1 MRYVITRMNDYL
13 FASEIVKSID
23 ILQAITWVED
33 ASKEVNVEA
42 IKNCFAKCGITEQS
56 SKDEDDIL
64 NEEFNALF
72 NEIANSEC
80 DMKVKEH
87 VNFDVKTCSSLL
99 AFNADMVNQRVSS
112 AKTCVIEYL
121 RKEYRDLNEVALN
134 NDDDKVNEDDAK
146 SKDIEVVEINIGEVL
161 TMLDRLVNSKDLSKK
176 ERNSRHHERQIR
188 EEH

>member
-56 SKDEDDIL
+56 SKDEDDIM

-99 AFNADMVNQRVSS
+99 AFNADMVN
-112 AKTCVIEYL
+112 
-121 RKEYRDLNEVALN
+121 
-134 NDDDKVNEDDAK
+134 
-146 SKDIEVVEINIGEVL
+146 
-161 TMLDRLVNSKDLSKK
+161 
-176 ERNSRHHERQIR
+176 
-188 EEH
+188 